1 MRRIRGVSTRAR
13 EVVMNDK
20 QLKRQVAVVK
30 GLRKT
35 REIIED
41 SCEGW
46 KLLGKHVS
54 KQSKKILRDSADGW
68 KQLGEHIFD
77 K

>member
-1 MRRIRGVSTRAR
+1 MT
-13 EVVMNDK
+13 DK
-20 QLKRQVAVVK
+20 QLKRQTAVVN

-35 REIIED
+35 RKVIED

-46 KLLGKHVS
+46 KLLGKHVT
-54 KQSKKILRDSADGW
+54 KQGKKILRDSADGW
-68 KQLGEHIFD
+68 KQLGEQIFD